1 MRRTATATRPGT
13 GPLDEFLAKRLPPS
27 HSGVRDI
34 YRETTM
40 CYPYMCGYAYRC
52 TEKGERAAQ
61 VLTRRCMRYLP
72 GSMRVQPVIS
82 ELALDLLARRRV
94 RGEKLSAGTIEAL
107 DRLRPAGPLRR
118 PA

>member
-1 MRRTATATRPGT
+1 MRRTNTATRRSP
-13 GPLDEFLAKRLPPS
+13 GPLDEFLATRLPPS

-52 TEKGERAAQ
+52 TEKGERAAR

-72 GSMRVQPVIS
+72 ESMRVRPVIS
-82 ELALDLLARRRV
+82 ELALDMLARRRV
-94 RGEKLSAGTIEAL
+94 RGEKLSTGTIEAL
-107 DRLRPAGPLRR
+107 DRLRPSGPLRR
-118 PA
+118 LA